1 MAVFLPNGI
10 GETLGDTLVTS
21 RPLHSTGQIWYV
33 SSVTGSGLFTGLN
46 KSQPALTLGA
56 AHTAAAD
63 GDIIVLLDGHA
74 ETYAGPFTISKRV
87 TVVGSGSSNG
97 IPTVTYQCS
106 ADNLI
111 FTISG
116 AGVQLRNI
124 KFLASAVSKTVGRI
138 DVTSASVS
146 IIGCYFESSD
156 NDAASTGEVSLATVN
171 ARDFTCRNTTFI
183 NTSTAATTPLAG
195 PAMLVSAAVPD
206 IHLEGVVFDG
216 GTKGYASG
224 YAYRETAA
232 PVRRHGEAISM
243 LRGADAQLSST
254 AVESYWLPT
263 TATTD
268 ARIAI

>member
-10 GETLGDTLVTS
+10 GEISGDSLVTTG
-21 RPLHSTGQIWYV
+21 PLHSTGQVWYV

-63 GDIIVLLDGHA
+63 GDIIVLLDGHT
-74 ETYAGPFTISKRV
+74 EDYAGALTISKRV
-87 TVVGSGSSNG
+87 TIVGSGSSSG
-97 IPTVTYQCS
+97 IPTVS
-106 ADNLI
+106 FRNAADTLI

-124 KFLASAVSKTVGRI
+124 KFRASSVVKSIGRI

-146 IIGCYFESSD
+146 IIGCYFESSE
-156 NDAASTGEVSLATVN
+156 NDAAATGEISLATVN
-171 ARDFTCRNTTFI
+171 ARDFTCRNTTFV

-195 PAMLVSAAVPD
+195 PGILVSAAVPD
-206 IHLEGVVFDG
+206 ITLEGVVFDG
-216 GTKGYASG
+216 GTRGYASG

-232 PVRRHGEAISM
+232 PVRRRGEAISF
-243 LRGADAQLSST
+243 LRGADVQLSAT
-254 AVESYWLPT
+254 ATESYWLAPT
-263 TATTD
+263 STAD